1 MCGIAGCFG
10 YDDAEKILDKMND
23 AMAHRGPNGEGKV
36 VFDKNGVKVG
46 LAHRR
51 LAIIDIASG
60 AQPMKSANDSN
71 YEIVYNGEVYNYKEL
86 REELLAENP
95 KLKFKTESDTEV
107 VLEAFIHW
115 GYKAFDKMNGMFGL
129 AILDRKNGEVTLAR
143 DHFGIKPVYYY
154 QEDGKLLFAS
164 EIKTLLASDKVKT
177 EPNDRIIFRYLKFR
191 VQDDERETFFTN
203 IYHLM
208 PGEMMTISKKG
219 AKRKMFTKLR
229 QELEEL
235 AKNPKEYSEDV
246 AKEYRKR
253 LDKAVRMRLVGEV
266 PVGTSLSGGLDSSSV
281 AALIAKNLEDE
292 KHSAEMSTVGSRQ
305 NTFSAV
311 FPNESNDEE
320 AYVDAL
326 IDKYH
331 GKIKAHKIKPT
342 TQSFLEDLT
351 DFVRTQEEPVI
362 STGPYAQ
369 YAVMREASKYITV
382 LLDGQGADEMMAG
395 YDPYYRVYLNQ
406 LKSRK
411 QYKRLAAET
420 SKSMDIM
427 RKLIRGRINQKK
439 PKPINELLNPE
450 FANKYGDEKMKV
462 KYNNLKM
469 RLLDDIFEQSLPS
482 LLRYEDRNTMHF
494 GLEGRVPFIDKEL
507 LKFQFAYDDDS
518 IIHEGWNK
526 RILRDSMKGLL
537 PEKIRAR
544 RNKIGFTTPQ
554 IDWFRSIHKD
564 LEKILV
570 SDEFAHRKY
579 FDQMAVLREFKLNE
593 KDKSSFGS
601 MTFWRII
608 NVELWLREFFDKK
621 DEKETVK
628 PEELGYGPNNEKN
641 ADITSEVNHKVYTRY
656 PMRTELVS
664 RDTDMDSFIEHY
676 LVAFSKNMP
685 KKADGKKWQL
695 YISEKIIATMQGRS
709 YFIWDVK
716 PSLSAK
722 ILSRFVI
729 RTPAG
734 IGLGHPAT
742 MQLAIQEAG
751 APRIWFAAAAGFAGK
766 LVGKKGVFYNTAGA
780 DVRAIDGPTS
790 YSAYPANVSA
800 KLPPKDPDVVAEH
813 LRSLIEQCDKLPKK
827 MRDNFEG
834 VVIIDSN
841 DLGRNILGKACE
853 EETELLASK
862 FADNPLG
869 QARQLTPLCVV
880 VEN

>member
-10 YDDAEKILDKMND
+10 YDNAEKIIDKMND
-23 AMAHRGPNGEGKV
+23 AMTHRGPDGEGKV
-36 VFDKNGVKVG
+36 VFSENGIKVG

-51 LAIIDIASG
+51 LAIIDVAAG
-60 AQPMKSANDSN
+60 QQPMKSANN
-71 YEIVYNGEVYNYKEL
+71 KNFEIVYNGEVYNYREL
-86 REELLAENP
+86 KEELLKENP
-95 KLKFKTESDTEV
+95 KLKFKTKSDTEV
-107 VLEAFIHW
+107 VLEAYIQW
-115 GYKAFDKMNGMFGL
+115 GAKAFDKMNGMFGL
-129 AILDRKNGEVTLAR
+129 AILDREKGELVLAR
-143 DHFGIKPVYYY
+143 DHFGIKPLYYY
-154 QEDGKLLFAS
+154 QKDKKLLFSS
-164 EIKTLLASDKVKT
+164 EIKTMLATGEVET
-177 EPNDRIIFRYLKFR
+177 EPNDRVIFRYLKFR
-191 VQDDERETFFTN
+191 VQDDERETFFSN
-203 IYHLM
+203 IYRLM
-208 PGEMMTISKKG
+208 PGEMMVVSEKGTKIKK
-219 AKRKMFTKLR
+219 FTKLR
-229 QELEEL
+229 EELEEL
-235 AKNPKEYSEDV
+235 AKHPEAYTDDA
-246 AKEYRKR
+246 AKEYRER

-281 AALIAKNLEDE
+281 AALIAKNLESENKDKDLE
-292 KHSAEMSTVGSRQ
+292 SVGTRQ

-320 AYVDAL
+320 AYVDSL

-331 GKIKAHKIKPT
+331 DKIKAHKIKPT
-342 TQSFLEDLT
+342 TKSFLEDLE

-369 YAVMREASKYITV
+369 YAVMREASKHITV

-406 LKSRK
+406 LKTRK
-411 QYKRLAAET
+411 QFKRLAAET
-420 SKSMDIM
+420 SKSMDIVG
-427 RKLIRGRINQKK
+427 KLVKGRIRQKK
-439 PKPINELLNPE
+439 PKPISELLNPD
-450 FANKYGDEKMKV
+450 FAKAHAGEKLSIKYD
-462 KYNNLKM
+462 NLKM

-482 LLRYEDRNTMHF
+482 LLRYEDHNTMRF
-494 GLEGRVPFIDKEL
+494 SLEGRVPFIDKEL
-507 LKFQFAYDDDS
+507 LKFLFKFDDDA

-554 IDWFRSIHKD
+554 IDWFHAIHKD

-579 FDQMAVLREFKLNE
+579 FNQMAVLREFKLDE
-593 KDKSSFGS
+593 EHKSSFGS
-601 MTFWRII
+601 MAFWRII
-608 NVELWLREFFDKK
+608 NIELWLREFFDKK
-621 DEKETVK
+621 QEVAEVK
-628 PEELGYGPNNEKN
+628 PEELGYGPNESKKT
-641 ADITSEVNHKVYTRY
+641 DIESEVNHRVYSRY

-664 RDTDMDSFIEHY
+664 KDTDMDSFIERY
-676 LVAFSKNMP
+676 LVAFAKNMP
-685 KKADGKKWQL
+685 KNAAGKKWQL
-695 YISEKIIATMQGRS
+695 FISEKIIATMQGRS
-709 YFIWDVK
+709 YFIWDIK

-722 ILSRFVI
+722 ILSRFVV

-742 MQLAIQEAG
+742 MELAIREAG
-751 APRIWFAAAAGFAGK
+751 APRVWAAAAIGAAGK
-766 LVGKKGVFYNTAGA
+766 LVGKKGVFYNMAGA

-800 KLPPKDPDVVAEH
+800 KLPPKDPDEVAKH
-813 LRSLIEQCDKLPKK
+813 IRSFIEQNEKLPKK
-827 MRDNFEG
+827 MRDNFDG

-841 DLGRNILGKACE
+841 DLGRNILGKACSE
-853 EETELLASK
+853 EDELLASK